1 MNYKN
6 WQKGGN
12 RMATTKAGQKA
23 VNKYVKNNY
32 DRINFTIKKG
42 AKEKLAEVAATKSNG
57 SINGYIKKAVEQ
69 QYKTDTGSDIDL

>member
-1 MNYKN
+1 MNHKN
-6 WQKGGN
+6 RRKGVK

-42 AKEKLAEVAATKSNG
+42 AKDKLAEIAVEKSNG

-69 QYKTDTGSDIDL
+69 QYKSDTGNEIDL